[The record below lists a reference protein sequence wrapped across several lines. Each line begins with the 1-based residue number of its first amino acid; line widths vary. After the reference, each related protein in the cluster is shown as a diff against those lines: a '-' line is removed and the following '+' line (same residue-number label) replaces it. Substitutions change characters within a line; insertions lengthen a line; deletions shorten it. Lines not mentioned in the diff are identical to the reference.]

1 MRSQSW
7 HVAQDGAHTRAVGKS
22 QQWSWAVSIFLLLLV
37 LGLYKCI
44 YTLYEWC
51 LGFLKSCSQSHWFS
65 NKLRRFVLSVFN
77 PRTGVPNMRLNLLTP
92 QRGPSNLYNHCPLLC
107 LLQEVQAPN
116 WLLAFPSFQTQCK
129 SYLETATENSLS
141 VSFFFF
147 FSVKIPSHVDVFLM
161 FSLKGGE
168 FYVLLSHHLDL
179 SRL

>member
-1 MRSQSW
+1 M
-7 HVAQDGAHTRAVGKS
+7 GKS

-44 YTLYEWC
+44 YTLYELC
-51 LGFLKSCSQSHWFS
+51 LGFLQSCSQSHWFS

-107 LLQEVQAPN
+107 PLQEVQAPN

-141 VSFFFF
+141 LSLLFF
-147 FSVKIPSHVDVFLM
+147 FSENSFTCGCIFDVFIEGRWIICPPIPPSWSLM
-161 FSLKGGE
+161 TVNFKGDGE
-168 FYVLLSHHLDL
+168 YSKKFK
-179 SRL
+179 